1 MATYKYL
8 NTNRVNSALKR
19 YGVTVHRATD
29 GFYLADIKTN
39 TPVAGPLVKEGQ
51 NITKLHQFTMNEW
64 RTAGAAIGSRVNT
77 EATKTA
83 EEAVEELLNA

>member
-1 MATYKYL
+1 MAYKYL

-19 YGVTVHRATD
+19 YGVTVHRGTD
-29 GFYLADIKTN
+29 GFYLADAKTN

-64 RTAGAAIGSRVNT
+64 RTAGAAIGSRTNA
-77 EATKTA
+77 EAAKTA
-83 EEAVEELLNA
+83 EEAVEELLSA